1 MSLWRA
7 LLYFLREAA
16 VGLARSW
23 KVSLVAVLTIA
34 VSLLV
39 GGTVLMVGSNLA
51 QAVAD
56 WQREAR
62 LVVYLQAT
70 AGEGDLDSL
79 RAALARP
86 GWVLRQRE
94 VSPEQAVQRFAE
106 QFPSLADLF
115 AEAGPRP
122 LPASLELE
130 VAPESRQAA
139 GFATWIAELRAHP
152 AVAMVDDDRDWLAHA
167 ERLLGVV
174 RAAGLALAVLLLGA
188 AVFTIASVVRLIS
201 MLYRDEIAVLRLVG
215 ATEFFV
221 RGPFYFEGMLQGL
234 LGAILALATLGGAWL
249 AAGGEVGRSASLAL
263 LFSGF
268 LSWPACLLL
277 LGLGPAA
284 GLAGA
289 VLSLQR
295 EEPGAMGRPPG

>member
-1 MSLWRA
+1 MIWRA
-7 LLYFLREAA
+7 LLYFLREAT

-62 LVVYLQAT
+62 LIVYLHGT
-70 AGEGDLDSL
+70 AGAGDLDTL
-79 RAALARP
+79 RAALASSRVGPAGARGLPRGGRPALRAVPQTGGPSPRRGLPAPRPRSSSRWRRKAARRQGSRP
-86 GWVLRQRE
+86 G
-94 VSPEQAVQRFAE
+94 SPSCGPIRRSPWSMTTATGSLP
-106 QFPSLADLF
+106 PSACS
-115 AEAGPRP
+115 EWCG
-122 LPASLELE
+122 LP
-130 VAPESRQAA
+130 
-139 GFATWIAELRAHP
+139 
-152 AVAMVDDDRDWLAHA
+152 D
-167 ERLLGVV
+167 
-174 RAAGLALAVLLLGA
+174 LALAVLLLGA

-201 MLYRDEIAVLRLVG
+201 LLYRDEIAVLRLVG

-234 LGAILALATLGGAWL
+234 LGAVLALGTLGGAWL
-249 AAGGEVGRSASLAL
+249 AAGGEIGRSASLAL

-295 EEPGAMGRPPG
+295 EEPGTVGRPSG

>member
-16 VGLARSW
+16 TGLARSW

-39 GGTVLMVGSNLA
+39 GGTVLMAGSNLA
-51 QAVAD
+51 RAVAE

-62 LVVYLQAT
+62 LVVYLQPQ
-70 AGEGDLDSL
+70 AGEEELSSL
-79 RAALARP
+79 RTLLARP

-94 VSPEQAVQRFAE
+94 VSPEEAVRRFAE
-106 QFPSLADLF
+106 QFPSLGDLF
-115 AEAGPRP
+115 TEAGPRP

-130 VAPESRQAA
+130 VAPETRAAA
-139 GFATWIAELRAHP
+139 GFGAWIAELRAQP

-167 ERLLGVV
+167 ERLLAVV

-201 MLYRDEIAVLRLVG
+201 LLYRDEIAVLRLVG
-215 ATEFFV
+215 ATEFYV
-221 RGPFYFEGMLQGL
+221 RGPFYCEGMLQGF
-234 LGAILALATLGGAWL
+234 LGALVALATLGAGWL
-249 AAGGEVGRSASLAL
+249 AASGHLASSASLAL
-263 LFSGF
+263 LFSRF
-268 LSWPACLLL
+268 LSWQECLLL

-295 EEPGAMGRPPG
+295 EAPGRAAG